1 MIYFLVALGGAIGA
15 LSRFLVSNFMAK
27 KVCAFFPCGTLTVNL
42 LGSFL
47 ITFIMTFFTASGTDP
62 LYRYLMVVGF
72 LGAFTTLSSVT
83 YDTLLLLKEGY
94 FFLSFLNLF
103 LNTFLTLFCGI
114 LGLALG
120 RFLFYK

>member
-1 MIYFLVALGGAIGA
+1 MIYLLICIGGALGA
-15 LSRFLVSNFMAK
+15 LLRFLISNFMAK

-47 ITFIMTFFTASGTDP
+47 ITFIMTFFTASSTDP
-62 LYRYLMVVGF
+62 LYRYLVVVGF

-103 LNTFLTLFCGI
+103 LNTFLTLFCGV